1 MEGPDFPYP
10 IQKNN
15 SGLKWIILVSLA
27 GFAILAGVLIFRKPQ
42 KIEAKK
48 VVVITP
54 VQYRQLSNTPTVK
67 PIKIEDVTIQVL
79 NGTGIPGQAA
89 LVVKKLE
96 AAGYNLDNIKA
107 GNAKTGG
114 GTITTVTSRADFEG
128 IAFNIKELLSSLFL
142 EVKDGVPNTNPNE
155 DSGFDVI
162 ITTGSS
168 PTITDAQDPTV
179 TPNSPDETPRP
190 STSTTT
196 SP

>member
-15 SGLKWIILVSLA
+15 AGLKWIVLISLTGVILLT
-27 GFAILAGVLIFRKPQ
+27 GMFIFRKPQ

-67 PIKIEDVTIQVL
+67 PIKVEDVTIQVL

-96 AAGYNLDNIKA
+96 IAGYNLDNIKA

-168 PTITDAQDPTV
+168 ATTI
-179 TPNSPDETPRP
+179 PDETPRP
-190 STSTTT
+190 STNTTT